1 MINKVI
7 EIAKKAG
14 EEILKVYDEDFSVVS
29 KDDNSPLTKADLL
42 ADEIIKS
49 SLAKSFEFP
58 IVTEESYVEYEVR
71 KNWQK
76 FWLVDPLDGTKDFIA
91 KNGGFSVN
99 IALIE
104 HNKPILGVVYVPVSG
119 DVYSATLGSGAFKN
133 GKKIYNNSK
142 RENLIKRVSKR
153 VSGTKS
159 KLFLVLS

>member
-1 MINKVI
+1 MISEVI
-7 EIAKKAG
+7 KIAKKAG

-71 KNWQK
+71 KNWQQ
-76 FWLVDPLDGTKDFIA
+76 
-91 KNGGFSVN
+91 
-99 IALIE
+99 
-104 HNKPILGVVYVPVSG
+104 
-119 DVYSATLGSGAFKN
+119 
-133 GKKIYNNSK
+133 
-142 RENLIKRVSKR
+142 KR

>member
-7 EIAKKAG
+7 KIAKKAG

-49 SLAKSFEFP
+49 SLADSFEFP

-71 KNWQK
+71 KNWQQ
-76 FWLVDPLDGTKDFIA
+76 
-91 KNGGFSVN
+91 
-99 IALIE
+99 
-104 HNKPILGVVYVPVSG
+104 
-119 DVYSATLGSGAFKN
+119 
-133 GKKIYNNSK
+133 
-142 RENLIKRVSKR
+142 KR